1 MKKHIRILF
10 KEMLCIYLIINLTGC
25 WNSRELNTLAI
36 VMGTGIDISEEP
48 DKVQLTLQIAKPS
61 EMKSSKGEGGGE
73 GKAYFN
79 FTIEEDT
86 VFNAIRGATHEVSR
100 KLFYPHNQIII
111 ISEEIAK
118 GDVQKYFDFFIRDH
132 ETRTTSWVL
141 ISKGRAEEV
150 LNVKPK
156 QEKIPALEISRLVLA
171 QGATSESSI
180 TALREFAVKTMSK
193 TTAPVAPIIEVKG
206 EGGNKSINISGTA
219 VFKGWKLAG
228 ELDKKESRG
237 LLWVIGK
244 VKSGIVTVNYPD
256 ETSRVSLEIIK
267 ASSKITPVIN
277 GDNIK
282 FRINIK
288 EEGNLGE
295 EDGYENLTLPARIA
309 ALEKKKEMAIKNEV
323 MAAFNRSKEL
333 NADIFGFGE
342 IIHQRKPK
350 EWENLENRW
359 DEVFPEIQLEVNVEA
374 KLRLTGRIGRPAV
387 PE

>member
-1 MKKHIRILF
+1 MKKHFRIFF
-10 KEMLCIYLIINLTGC
+10 KEAICIFLVISLTGC

-36 VMGTGIDISEEP
+36 VMGTGIDISEDP
-48 DKVQLTLQIAKPS
+48 DKVRLTLQIAKPS

-73 GKAYFN
+73 GQAYYN

-86 VFNAIRGATHEVSR
+86 IFNAIRGATHEVSR
-100 KLFYPHNQIII
+100 KLFYPHNQVII

-118 GDVQKYFDFFIRDH
+118 GNAQKYFDFFIRDH

-141 ISKGRAEEV
+141 ISRDRAEDV

-171 QGATSESSI
+171 QSATSESSI
-180 TALREFAVKTMSK
+180 TPLREFAGKTMSK

-206 EGGNKSINISGTA
+206 DGGNKSISISGTA
-219 VFKGWKLAG
+219 VFKEWKLAG
-228 ELDKKESRG
+228 ELDKRESRG

-244 VKSGIVTVNYPD
+244 IKSGIITVDYPD
-256 ETSRVSLEIIK
+256 ENSKVSLEIIK
-267 ASSKITPVIN
+267 ASSKITPVVN

-282 FRINIK
+282 FRIDIK

-295 EDGYENLTLPARIA
+295 EDGYEDLTQPERIA
-309 ALEKKKEMAIKNEV
+309 ALEKKKAAAIKDEV
-323 MAAFNRSKEL
+323 MAAISKSKEL

-350 EWENLENRW
+350 EWKNLEKRW

-374 KLRLTGRIGRPAV
+374 KLRLSGRIGRPNV